1 MREQRG
7 SLDESLRGLD
17 GRAVA
22 GRRMRSRLALLVAL
36 LLVAAA
42 GAATAATT
50 EAPLPDSASTA
61 PPPPPAQERKLLL
74 SELGGNPAETLRGVE
89 GQHSW
94 SFGLR
99 LDQTVQAARLRLRY
113 SYSPALLAEL
123 SHLRIQLNG
132 VVVATVPL
140 PREANG
146 AEQLSE
152 IALPSEFFTDYNQL
166 NIQLIGHYTTGC
178 EDPLHS
184 SLWASINGA
193 SELLLNLRP
202 LELSPD
208 LARLPAPFFDERD
221 SERLLLPFVFPAKPS
236 LPMLEAAG
244 VAATWFGALADYR
257 GAYFPVVR
265 GALPKGHALL
275 FATNDARPAGLELPA
290 VQQPTLRMLRNPSDP
305 YGQLLVVQGRDA
317 AQLRQAVTGLALGS
331 TLLSGPVAVMKTVE
345 LPARRPVNDAPR
357 WLPSDRPARLGEL
370 VQDLSE
376 LQVDGHAPG
385 PINVRVRVAPDLFT
399 WNRRG
404 VPLKLGYRY
413 TPPLEDD
420 NSLLTVSANKQIV
433 SAFRLKPGEPGHL
446 DGVLRVPPY
455 LLGADNNL
463 QFQFGVDYH
472 RPGPCRD
479 SGLDLVR
486 SSLDPEASTID
497 VSGFDH
503 YALMP
508 NLRLF
513 ANGGHPYTRYADLAE
528 TALLLPTPASDGDL
542 EAAFQVL
549 GRLGGITGA
558 PGLRLRLAGG
568 EALDELD
575 DRDLL
580 LVGNQ
585 PLLERWR
592 QNLPAVIEREARSS
606 GPLARAGL
614 WFRRG
619 LAGDNAAS
627 VSEGGVSAE
636 SGGAIGALVG
646 FESPARGGRSVVA
659 LLYNGEPA
667 RQAVL
672 DALASPGAVARIRG
686 DTAIIRGSQ
695 ISVFSANGS
704 YAVGHLA
711 PLTWL
716 WLQFSL
722 HPWLVVGL
730 VLIAALL
737 AAAGVYGYLR
747 RLAAR
752 RIAAT

>member
-1 MREQRG
+1 MRR
-7 SLDESLRGLD
+7 
-17 GRAVA
+17 
-22 GRRMRSRLALLVAL
+22 RLALAAVLSAL
-36 LLVAAA
+36 ALSAAA
-42 GAATAATT
+42 AATPAATATT
-50 EAPLPDSASTA
+50 NPAPAVPAPVA
-61 PPPPPAQERKLLL
+61 PPPLAAPISAPVQERQLLL
-74 SELGGNPAETLRGVE
+74 SELSGNPAETIKGVE
-89 GQHSW
+89 GQRSW
-94 SFGLR
+94 NFGLR
-99 LDQTVQAARLRLRY
+99 LDQTVQQARLRLRY

-123 SHLRIQLNG
+123 SHLKIQLNG
-132 VVVATVPL
+132 VVVATLPL
-140 PREANG
+140 PRESNG
-146 AEQLSE
+146 AEQTSE
-152 IALPSEFFTDYNQL
+152 VELPSEFFTDYNQL

-193 SELLLNLRP
+193 SALQLSLRP

-221 SERLLLPFVFPAKPS
+221 SERLQLPFVFSATPS
-236 LPMLEAAG
+236 LAVLQAAG

-275 FATNDARPAGLELPA
+275 FATNDARPAGLELPT
-290 VQQPTLRMLRNPSDP
+290 VQQPTLRMLKNPTDP

-317 AQLRQAVTGLALGS
+317 AQLQQAVNGLVLGS
-331 TLLSGPVAVMKTVE
+331 TLLSGPVAQVKEVR
-345 LPARRPVNDAPR
+345 LPERRPANDAPR
-357 WLPSDRPARLGEL
+357 WLAGDRPVRLGEL

-404 VPLKLGYRY
+404 VPLKLSYRY

-420 NSLLTVSANKQIV
+420 NSLLTISANKQIV
-433 SAFRLKPGEPGHL
+433 SSFRLKPGEPGEL
-446 DGVLRVPPY
+446 SGVLRVPPY

-528 TALLLPTPASDGDL
+528 TALLLPTPASNGDL
-542 EAAFQVL
+542 EAAFQLL

-558 PGLRLRLAGG
+558 PGLRLRLAGDD
-568 EALDELD
+568 ALDELD

-592 QNLPAVIEREARSS
+592 QNLPAVIEREAHSS
-606 GPLARAGL
+606 GLLARAGL

-619 LAGDNAAS
+619 LDSDNAAE
-627 VSEGGVSAE
+627 VSEGGVSSQ

-659 LLYNGEPA
+659 LLYNSEPA

-672 DALASPGAVARIRG
+672 AALASPGAVARIRG
-686 DTAIIRGSQ
+686 DTAIIRGSE
-695 ISVFSANGS
+695 ISVFSGNGS
-704 YAVGHLA
+704 YAVGRLS

-722 HPWLVVGL
+722 HPWLVVAL
-730 VLIAALL
+730 VLLAALL

>member
-1 MREQRG
+1 MR
-7 SLDESLRGLD
+7 RGLRSACLL
-17 GRAVA
+17 GLLGLLSPPLPAAEETIPPEAPAPPAAAAATVE
-22 GRRMRSRLALLVAL
+22 RRL
-36 LLVAAA
+36 LL
-42 GAATAATT
+42 G
-50 EAPLPDSASTA
+50 
-61 PPPPPAQERKLLL
+61 
-74 SELGGNPAETLRGVE
+74 ELGGSPEETLKGVE

-99 LDQTVQAARLRLRY
+99 LDQTVQQARLRLRY

-123 SHLRIQLNG
+123 SHLKIQLNG
-132 VVVATVPL
+132 VVVATLPL
-140 PREANG
+140 PRETNG
-146 AEQLSE
+146 AEQTSE
-152 IALPSEFFTDYNQL
+152 FALPSEFFTDYNQL
-166 NIQLIGHYTTGC
+166 NIQLIGHYSTGC

-193 SELLLNLRP
+193 SELQLRLQP
-202 LELSPD
+202 LALSPD
-208 LARLPAPFFDERD
+208 LARLPAPLFDERD
-221 SERLLLPFVFPAKPS
+221 AERLRLPFVFPATPS
-236 LPMLEAAG
+236 LAVLQAAG

-257 GAYFPVVR
+257 GAEFPVLR
-265 GALPKGHALL
+265 GRLPKGHAVV
-275 FATNDARPAGLELPA
+275 FATNDARPDGLDLPA
-290 VQQPTLRMLRNPSDP
+290 VQQPTLRMLNNPADP

-317 AQLRQAVTGLALGS
+317 SQLQQAVTGLALGS
-331 TLLSGPVAVMKTVE
+331 TLFSGPVATMKTVE
-345 LPARRPVNDAPR
+345 LPPRRQLNDAPR
-357 WLPSDRPARLGEL
+357 WLPTDRPARLGEL

-376 LQVDGHAPG
+376 LQVFGHAPG
-385 PINVRVRVAPDLFT
+385 PINVRLRVAPDLFT

-420 NSLLTVSANKQIV
+420 NSLLTVSANKQVI
-433 SAFRLKPGEPGHL
+433 SSFRLKPGEPGEL
-446 DGVLRVPPY
+446 SGVLRVPPY
-455 LLGADNNL
+455 LLGADNSL

-542 EAAFQVL
+542 EAAFQLL
-549 GRLGGITGA
+549 GRMGAVTGA

-580 LVGNQ
+580 LIGNQ

-619 LAGDNAAS
+619 LAGDNAAT

-636 SGGAIGALVG
+636 SGGGIGALVG
-646 FESPARGGRSVVA
+646 FESPARSGRSVVA
-659 LLYNGEPA
+659 LVYNSEPA

-672 DALASPGAVARIRG
+672 AALASPGAVARIRG
-686 DTAIIRGSQ
+686 DTAVIRGSE

-704 YAVGHLA
+704 YAVGRLS

-730 VLIAALL
+730 VLLAALL